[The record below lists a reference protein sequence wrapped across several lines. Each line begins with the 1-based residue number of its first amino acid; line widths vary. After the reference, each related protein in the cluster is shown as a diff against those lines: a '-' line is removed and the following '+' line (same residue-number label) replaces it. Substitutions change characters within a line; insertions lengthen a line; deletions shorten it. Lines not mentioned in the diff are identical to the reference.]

1 MEKIKLSS
9 LNQQIISGYNI
20 HRVKSEV
27 KTPYYYKTI
36 TVKSMDKGNFLP
48 WELNEAF
55 LTKKASPEHLT
66 QEGDIIIK
74 ILSPIEFLYITKEME
89 GILVPVNF
97 YILRL
102 TDNIVSPK
110 YLSVY
115 LNTQSSYL
123 DSLCVG
129 TSSMK
134 KISAK
139 QLEDIEILISTLEKQ
154 QTIEKVIELR
164 QKEIELYELK
174 QRFYESA
181 LHKLFSEV

>member
-1 MEKIKLSS
+1 MENIKLSS

-27 KTPYYYKTI
+27 KTPYYYKMI
-36 TVKSMDKGNFLP
+36 TVKSMDKGNFMP

-55 LTKKASPEHLT
+55 LSKKASPEHLT

-89 GILVPVNF
+89 GFLVPVNF

-102 TDNIVSPK
+102 TDNTISNK

-115 LNTQSSYL
+115 LNKQSSYL

-129 TSSMK
+129 TSNMK
-134 KISAK
+134 KISVR
-139 QLEDIEILISTLEKQ
+139 QLEDIEILIPTLEKQ
-154 QTIEKVIELR
+154 HAIEKVIELR
-164 QKEIELYELK
+164 QKEIDLFELK

>member
-27 KTPYYYKTI
+27 KTSYYYKTI

-55 LTKKASPEHLT
+55 LIKKASPEHLT

-102 TDNIVSPK
+102 IDNIVSPK

-139 QLEDIEILISTLEKQ
+139 QLEDIEILIPTLEKQ

-164 QKEIELYELK
+164 QKEIELFELK
-174 QRFYESA
+174 QRFYEST

>member
-1 MEKIKLSS
+1 
-9 LNQQIISGYNI
+9 
-20 HRVKSEV
+20 
-27 KTPYYYKTI
+27 
-36 TVKSMDKGNFLP
+36 
-48 WELNEAF
+48 
-55 LTKKASPEHLT
+55 
-66 QEGDIIIK
+66 
-74 ILSPIEFLYITKEME
+74 ME

-102 TDNIVSPK
+102 IDNIVSPK

-134 KISAK
+134 KITAK
-139 QLEDIEILISTLEKQ
+139 QLEDIEILIPTLEKQ

-164 QKEIELYELK
+164 QKEIELFELK
-174 QRFYESA
+174 QRFYEST

>member
-1 MEKIKLSS
+1 MKKVKLSS

-20 HRVKSEV
+20 HRVKSEI
-27 KTPYYYKTI
+27 KTPYYYKMI
-36 TVKSMDKGNFLP
+36 TVKSMDKGNFMP

-102 TDNIVSPK
+102 TDTSISNS

-115 LNTQSSYL
+115 LNKQSSYL

-129 TSSMK
+129 SSNMK
-134 KISAK
+134 KISAR
-139 QLEDIEILISTLEKQ
+139 QLEDIEILIPNLDKQ
-154 QTIEKVIELR
+154 KTIEKVIELR
-164 QKEIELYELK
+164 QKEVELYELK

>member
-27 KTPYYYKTI
+27 KTSYYYKTI

-102 TDNIVSPK
+102 IDNIVSPK

-139 QLEDIEILISTLEKQ
+139 QLEDIEILIPTLEKQ

-164 QKEIELYELK
+164 QKEIELFELK
-174 QRFYESA
+174 QRFYEST

>member
-74 ILSPIEFLYITKEME
+74 ILSPIQFLYITKETFPQKVYISSLSIHFSSSCNYSYFR
-89 GILVPVNF
+89 ILVDVLLQYTVCVNK
-97 YILRL
+97 
-102 TDNIVSPK
+102 NNK
-110 YLSVY
+110 Y
-115 LNTQSSYL
+115 
-123 DSLCVG
+123 
-129 TSSMK
+129 TS
-134 KISAK
+134 
-139 QLEDIEILISTLEKQ
+139 
-154 QTIEKVIELR
+154 
-164 QKEIELYELK
+164 
-174 QRFYESA
+174 
-181 LHKLFSEV
+181 